1 MIFDIGDRISP
12 IEHIHSPRV
21 SKAVKLINKLKALR
35 GQGPCKVFFTDSMDV
50 ISCQFLPALIDKGM
64 VTWKKG
70 AP

>member
-35 GQGPCKVFFTDSMDV
+35 GQGPCKVFFADSIDAMAFK
-50 ISCQFLPALIDKGM
+50 FLPALIDKGM
-64 VTWKKG
+64 VPWERG
-70 AP
+70 AH